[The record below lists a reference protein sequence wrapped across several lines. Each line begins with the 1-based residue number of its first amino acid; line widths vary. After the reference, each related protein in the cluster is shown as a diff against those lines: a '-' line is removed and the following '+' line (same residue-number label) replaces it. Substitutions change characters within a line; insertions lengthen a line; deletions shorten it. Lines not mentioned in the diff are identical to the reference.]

1 MGRSFDG
8 DGNSAANILASD
20 GSILLDYSFFLPRF
34 DKIYLSKNGTFQLVK
49 GIPAET
55 PEFPVPIDGALEV
68 ASIKL
73 PAYLYNV
80 NQVSVSLAKY
90 KRYQMS
96 DINRLEKRIENLEFY
111 TSLTLLENDTLNM
124 QITDSDGL
132 NRFKSGFFVD
142 DFANTE
148 NQIKTTIVK
157 NSIDYN
163 NGELRPSPFTT
174 ELDLQLDL
182 NSANGIT
189 KTGRCLTLDYEE
201 VVYVDQPFATR
212 VENVTPYLVSYYGGT
227 LDLLPSSDVWVDQV
241 VLEAKQ
247 EDLTTYTESTEQL
260 DAGGFD
266 SRTGYSLSLIHI

>member
-1 MGRSFDG
+1 
-8 DGNSAANILASD
+8 
-20 GSILLDYSFFLPRF
+20 
-34 DKIYLSKNGTFQLVK
+34 
-49 GIPAET
+49 
-55 PEFPVPIDGALEV
+55 
-68 ASIKL
+68 
-73 PAYLYNV
+73 
-80 NQVSVSLAKY
+80 
-90 KRYQMS
+90 
-96 DINRLEKRIENLEFY
+96 
-111 TSLTLLENDTLNM
+111 M

-157 NSIDYN
+157 NSIDYK

-174 ELDLQLDL
+174 ELDLQVDA

-189 KTGRCLTLDYEE
+189 KTGRCLTLAYDH
-201 VVYVDQPFATR
+201 VVYVEQPFATR

-227 LDLLPSSDVWVDQV
+227 VDLLPSSEVWVDQV
-241 VLEAKQ
+241 VLEAKN

-266 SRTGYSLSLIHI
+266 SRTGYGPVTWGSWGDNWTGYETISSSSSSSWQGNNLVETTTTTQRRTGTSSRTASKQLLRETFSTINEGPKVINTEIAAYMRSRNIKFDARTLRPATTCMHFLMVKM